1 MTLSSPEVAGGG
13 VDRALI
19 GLESWVEGC
28 RVNAVKAPSPHYM
41 SSQDFFLPVL
51 SPAKAAVVQIQ
62 TKT

>member
-1 MTLSSPEVAGGG
+1 MTLSSPEVAGSG
-13 VDRALI
+13 VDSTLV

-28 RVNAVKAPSPHYM
+28 RVNAVKALSPHYM
-41 SSQDFFLPVL
+41 SSQDFLLPVP

>member
-1 MTLSSPEVAGGG
+1 MDRTL
-13 VDRALI
+13 L

-41 SSQDFFLPVL
+41 SSQDFFRPVL

>member
-1 MTLSSPEVAGGG
+1 MTLSTPEVAGGG
-13 VDRALI
+13 VDRTLM

-28 RVNAVKAPSPHYM
+28 RVNAVKAPSPHSM
-41 SSQDFFLPVL
+41 SSQDFLLPVL